1 MISAN
6 QCVLAIVQAFVC
18 VLNNL
23 LFCSFTVECYIMFL
37 NVTNVCIFNRFKYF
51 QQKTSLSLII
61 RHIYIN
67 GEKKSLHVPTHF
79 LIKWK
84 FNKESN
90 IRIRA
95 FHNWFNQIIIHSGIY
110 TDFIVEYVEKK
121 NWFFKPEKLLEISQV
136 FRTKSFLDLSKPGYS
151 RANDRIFN
159 YICTCITEMKLFQKH
174 FDIVQFT
181 FTLI

>member
-1 MISAN
+1 M
-6 QCVLAIVQAFVC
+6 FR
-18 VLNNL
+18 
-23 LFCSFTVECYIMFL
+23 SFTVECYIMFL

-95 FHNWFNQIIIHSGIY
+95 FHNWFNQIITHSGIY

-121 NWFFKPEKLLEISQV
+121 IDFLSLKSWKYHKYSEPSPFWIWVNPDKAGWTTEFSITFVHVSQKWNYFKNILTLCNSHSLWFNWIKMCNKTYCMKTTILL
-136 FRTKSFLDLSKPGYS
+136 
-151 RANDRIFN
+151 IF
-159 YICTCITEMKLFQKH
+159 ICH
-174 FDIVQFT
+174 
-181 FTLI
+181 

>member
-1 MISAN
+1 MY
-6 QCVLAIVQAFVC
+6 V
-18 VLNNL
+18 
-23 LFCSFTVECYIMFL
+23 
-37 NVTNVCIFNRFKYF
+37 FNRFKYF

-121 NWFFKPEKLLEISQV
+121 NWFFKPEKLEISQVPV
-136 FRTKSFLDLSKPGYS
+136 FRTKSFLDLSKPG
-151 RANDRIFN
+151 
-159 YICTCITEMKLFQKH
+159 
-174 FDIVQFT
+174 
-181 FTLI
+181 